1 MVCFT
6 VGKKYMRIGNYI
18 KIGTF
23 IIIGIFVFPYVLC
36 AQNGYYFFS
45 DSDKVAIRNS
55 ANTLW
60 GSVIVESM
68 KEKVKERRSHKMEV
82 PLLEGGHLHDYFCPV
97 HNLSFSFEWDKPNEH
112 YCSACKKYWKRNK
125 RYDWAWINKVHA
137 ENLQYL
143 ENCTYLYLA
152 TGDTVYA
159 TYIRDMLLDY
169 AYKYPTYFEHNTN
182 RVATGLNSGKLFGQ
196 SLDESVWRVMLPGLI
211 RLQRR

>member
-1 MVCFT
+1 
-6 VGKKYMRIGNYI
+6 MRIGNYI

-82 PLLEGGHLHDYFCPV
+82 PLLEGGIFMIIFARYIIFLLVLNGINRMNIIALHV
-97 HNLSFSFEWDKPNEH
+97 RNIGKET
-112 YCSACKKYWKRNK
+112 SAM
-125 RYDWAWINKVHA
+125 IGH
-137 ENLQYL
+137 
-143 ENCTYLYLA
+143 
-152 TGDTVYA
+152 G
-159 TYIRDMLLDY
+159 
-169 AYKYPTYFEHNTN
+169 
-182 RVATGLNSGKLFGQ
+182 
-196 SLDESVWRVMLPGLI
+196 
-211 RLQRR
+211 

>member
-1 MVCFT
+1 
-6 VGKKYMRIGNYI
+6 MRIGNYI

-45 DSDKVAIRNS
+45 DSDKVAIRNT

-112 YCSACKKYWKRNK
+112 YCSACKKYWKGNK

-152 TGDTVYA
+152 TVSRTISHIVPYCSS
-159 TYIRDMLLDY
+159 MLCSSLY
-169 AYKYPTYFEHNTN
+169 WARVRTRLCSGYF
-182 RVATGLNSGKLFGQ
+182 VL
-196 SLDESVWRVMLPGLI
+196 
-211 RLQRR
+211 

>member
-1 MVCFT
+1 
-6 VGKKYMRIGNYI
+6 MRIGNYI

-82 PLLEGGHLHDYFCPV
+82 PLLEGGHLIFMIIFVRYIIFLLVLNGINRMNIIALHV
-97 HNLSFSFEWDKPNEH
+97 RNIGKET
-112 YCSACKKYWKRNK
+112 SAM
-125 RYDWAWINKVHA
+125 IGH
-137 ENLQYL
+137 
-143 ENCTYLYLA
+143 
-152 TGDTVYA
+152 G
-159 TYIRDMLLDY
+159 
-169 AYKYPTYFEHNTN
+169 
-182 RVATGLNSGKLFGQ
+182 
-196 SLDESVWRVMLPGLI
+196 
-211 RLQRR
+211 

>member
-68 KEKVKERRSHKMEV
+68 KEKVKERRSHKN
-82 PLLEGGHLHDYFCPV
+82 GS
-97 HNLSFSFEWDKPNEH
+97 SF
-112 YCSACKKYWKRNK
+112 
-125 RYDWAWINKVHA
+125 V
-137 ENLQYL
+137 
-143 ENCTYLYLA
+143 
-152 TGDTVYA
+152 
-159 TYIRDMLLDY
+159 
-169 AYKYPTYFEHNTN
+169 
-182 RVATGLNSGKLFGQ
+182 
-196 SLDESVWRVMLPGLI
+196 
-211 RLQRR
+211 RRGASS

>member
-1 MVCFT
+1 
-6 VGKKYMRIGNYI
+6 MRIGNYI

-112 YCSACKKYWKRNK
+112 YCSACKKYWKGNK

-137 ENLQYL
+137 ENLVLICIWRREIRSMQLISVICYL
-143 ENCTYLYLA
+143 
-152 TGDTVYA
+152 
-159 TYIRDMLLDY
+159 IM
-169 AYKYPTYFEHNTN
+169 HTN
-182 RVATGLNSGKLFGQ
+182 IPLISSIIQ
-196 SLDESVWRVMLPGLI
+196 IVWQPA
-211 RLQRR
+211 